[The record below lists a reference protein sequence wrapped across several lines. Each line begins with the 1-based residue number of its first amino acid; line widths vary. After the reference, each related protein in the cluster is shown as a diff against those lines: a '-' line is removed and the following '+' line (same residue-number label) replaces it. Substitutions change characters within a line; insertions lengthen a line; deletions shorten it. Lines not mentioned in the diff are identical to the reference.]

1 MQIESLINTNEY
13 LQLLYELSNDI
24 YRESLKAEN
33 EASIVSIFEIELF
46 SFIKEVLGIKYYPE
60 KEKQVNT
67 QRHISKGRID
77 SKIGALII
85 EFKHTSKLSTLLQK
99 P

>member
-46 SFIKEVLGIKYYPE
+46 SFI
-60 KEKQVNT
+60 
-67 QRHISKGRID
+67 
-77 SKIGALII
+77 
-85 EFKHTSKLSTLLQK
+85 
-99 P
+99 